1 MGNKDKS
8 YSQYL
13 SSIEEI
19 IEDARNGKMF
29 ILVDDEERENEGDL
43 VIPAQMAPPDAI
55 NFMAS
60 NGKGLI
66 CLAMTQSRIN
76 ELQLAPMTAENRDT
90 HGTAFTISIEA
101 KNGVTTGISAADR
114 ALTIAVAIDN
124 SKGPADI
131 SSPGHVF
138 PLASREGGVLV
149 RAGHTEASV
158 DIARLSGL
166 NPAGIICEIMNE
178 DGSMA
183 RMEDLLVFSKKHGL
197 KIATIADL
205 IGYRVQNDRIVK
217 RELETKLD
225 TVSGGNFKAI
235 IYRNTAEVSE
245 HMALIKGDVSS
256 NQPVLVR
263 MHAFNIFDDINSAEK
278 TLELHRSMELIAEEG
293 RGAIVMIRSSS
304 RTGWSEFIKK
314 REGAEEQHD
323 NALLREYG
331 VGAQI
336 LRDLGIRDMILLSNT
351 ERSIVGL
358 GGHGLVIKERRD
370 IKFGRDYKYPVR
382 DEFYG

>member
-1 MGNKDKS
+1 M
-8 YSQYL
+8 
-13 SSIEEI
+13 
-19 IEDARNGKMF
+19 
-29 ILVDDEERENEGDL
+29 
-43 VIPAQMAPPDAI
+43 
-55 NFMAS
+55 
-60 NGKGLI
+60 
-66 CLAMTQSRIN
+66 
-76 ELQLAPMTAENRDT
+76 
-90 HGTAFTISIEA
+90 
-101 KNGVTTGISAADR
+101 
-114 ALTIAVAIDN
+114 
-124 SKGPADI
+124 
-131 SSPGHVF
+131 
-138 PLASREGGVLV
+138 
-149 RAGHTEASV
+149 

-166 NPAGIICEIMNE
+166 NPAGVICEIMNE

-183 RMEDLLVFSKKHGL
+183 RMEDLVVFSKKHGL

-304 RTGWSEFIKK
+304 RTGLSEFIKK